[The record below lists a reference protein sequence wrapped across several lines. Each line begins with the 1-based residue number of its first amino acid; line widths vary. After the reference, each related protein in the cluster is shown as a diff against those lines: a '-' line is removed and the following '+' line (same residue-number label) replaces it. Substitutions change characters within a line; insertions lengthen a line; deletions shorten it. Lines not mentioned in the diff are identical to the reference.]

1 MVALLTSVRNSPCFG
16 GLRRTKTCHWQ
27 LFARPSVLFGYF
39 LHDAKSNNP
48 FSLAGRFEVLQ
59 TSNQRAQTTT
69 SHNPIKSFF
78 RLAAVSLP
86 GRHPP
91 CAFSPPSAAVPG
103 GITAFI
109 TFLPESFAPFGA
121 AQNDRAARHS
131 PAIWSFCANM
141 VGTSSLQTSEKSV

>member
-1 MVALLTSVRNSPCFG
+1 MILRNEKNAKKKKKSTVVNNRALRLLTNPPLAKKVGLSVVW
-16 GLRRTKTCHWQ
+16 K
-27 LFARPSVLFGYF
+27 LFVC
-39 LHDAKSNNP
+39 
-48 FSLAGRFEVLQ
+48 
-59 TSNQRAQTTT
+59 T
-69 SHNPIKSFF
+69 KSFPL
-78 RLAAVSLP
+78 R
-86 GRHPP
+86 
-91 CAFSPPSAAVPG
+91 AFSPPSAAVPG

>member
-1 MVALLTSVRNSPCFG
+1 MLYNPKHKFPVNSCVVGFIGGYTRRMTRNYVILRNEKNAKKKKKSTVLNNRALRLLTNPPLAKKVGLSVVW
-16 GLRRTKTCHWQ
+16 K
-27 LFARPSVLFGYF
+27 LFVC
-39 LHDAKSNNP
+39 
-48 FSLAGRFEVLQ
+48 
-59 TSNQRAQTTT
+59 T
-69 SHNPIKSFF
+69 KSFAL
-78 RLAAVSLP
+78 R
-86 GRHPP
+86 
-91 CAFSPPSAAVPG
+91 AFSPPSAAVPG

>member
-1 MVALLTSVRNSPCFG
+1 MLYNPKHKFSVIVVLLVLQGDTQGELRGTYVILRNEKNAKKKKKSTVVNNRALRLLTNPPLAKKVGLSVVW
-16 GLRRTKTCHWQ
+16 K
-27 LFARPSVLFGYF
+27 LFVC
-39 LHDAKSNNP
+39 
-48 FSLAGRFEVLQ
+48 
-59 TSNQRAQTTT
+59 T
-69 SHNPIKSFF
+69 KSFAL
-78 RLAAVSLP
+78 R
-86 GRHPP
+86 
-91 CAFSPPSAAVPG
+91 AFSPPSAAVPG

>member
-1 MVALLTSVRNSPCFG
+1 MLYNPKHKFSVIVVLLVLQGDTQGELQGTYVILRNEKNAKKKKKSTVLNNRALRLLTNPPLAKKVGLSVVW
-16 GLRRTKTCHWQ
+16 K
-27 LFARPSVLFGYF
+27 LFVC
-39 LHDAKSNNP
+39 
-48 FSLAGRFEVLQ
+48 
-59 TSNQRAQTTT
+59 T
-69 SHNPIKSFF
+69 KSFAL
-78 RLAAVSLP
+78 R
-86 GRHPP
+86 
-91 CAFSPPSAAVPG
+91 AFSPPSAAVPG